1 MHWHLRIFL
10 AKLDIEG
17 GINNK
22 MIVFDD
28 PITSLDSKRRSVT
41 LSILSK
47 FARNASQFILLS
59 HDINFVK
66 DFTQRN
72 SDVLNLKIINTE
84 NSSVF
89 VSQDIEDETLTGIFK
104 DLKVLNDYAQKGES
118 SEYGMRDA
126 VRCIRPV
133 LEGFLRIKFYNRIK
147 KTDWLGDMIN
157 YIRNSNEDDSFYREK
172 GNLDALC
179 DINDYSKVYHH
190 SNPTYLETPLYAEE
204 LRTYCQ
210 RTIELLEVL

>member
-118 SEYGMRDA
+118 SEYGLRDA